1 MISQLDCHWYVTP
14 IALVVAIGVIYQS
27 SMARLSDLTS
37 TVAVASG
44 VPDAAARVIA
54 RSLREAGL
62 VSKGGRGLSAARMG
76 AADVASVLL
85 AFASPEDVTKSGHTV
100 KVLGDLRLEPLVPI
114 EGKRSHDFLIL
125 EEEEDRTG
133 LSEKQTLW
141 SVLTTLIERYS
152 SEGRLPPEA
161 EVKAAKPERA
171 RLVVDSG
178 PRESDPTPCAI
189 TLSVT
194 KDEYGW
200 KARVGVAE
208 RGGDD
213 LVLNFSPSGAWPPRR
228 RREDNPGRSHNITL
242 PPAIAHA
249 AIRCLRDEAPT
260 KFQLDREDQ

>member
-1 MISQLDCHWYVTP
+1 
-14 IALVVAIGVIYQS
+14 
-27 SMARLSDLTS
+27 MARLSDLTS
-37 TVAVASG
+37 ALATASG
-44 VPDAAARVIA
+44 VPDTAARVIA

-62 VSKGGRGLSAARMG
+62 VSKGGRGLSAARMSP
-76 AADVASVLL
+76 ADLASLLL

-100 KVLGDLRLEPLVPI
+100 KVLADLRLEPLVPI

-133 LSEKQTLW
+133 LSEKQKLW
-141 SVLTTLIERYS
+141 SVLTTLVDRYT
-152 SEGRLPPEA
+152 SEGRLPPEVQ
-161 EVKAAKPERA
+161 VKAVKPERA

-189 TLSVT
+189 TLSVI

-200 KARVGVAE
+200 KARVIVAE

-228 RREDNPGRSHNITL
+228 SRENNPGRSHNITL

-260 KFQLDREDQ
+260 QFRLEREDQ